1 MSENGTFRPIPT
13 REIPAPV
20 LEGLEGE
27 TRSGRGIPRI
37 ILQSVGSERATRR
50 VLLLAGLFALVA
62 AAELAILLRFPSPEP
77 LVVYAESPRKT
88 LVEEGR

>member
-20 LEGLEGE
+20 LEGMEGE
-27 TRSGRGIPRI
+27 NQPGQGMPRI
-37 ILQSVGSERATRR
+37 LLQSVGSERAARR
-50 VLLLAGLFALVA
+50 VLLLTAIFTLVA
-62 AAELAILLRFPSPEP
+62 AAELAILFRIPSPEP
-77 LVVYAESPRKT
+77 LVVYGEIPRRT